1 MAQITRL
8 GKASPGNILMTREKK
23 YIKREEKT
31 FGD

>member
-8 GKASPGNILMTREKK
+8 GKASPGNTSMTREKRH
-23 YIKREEKT
+23 IKREEKT